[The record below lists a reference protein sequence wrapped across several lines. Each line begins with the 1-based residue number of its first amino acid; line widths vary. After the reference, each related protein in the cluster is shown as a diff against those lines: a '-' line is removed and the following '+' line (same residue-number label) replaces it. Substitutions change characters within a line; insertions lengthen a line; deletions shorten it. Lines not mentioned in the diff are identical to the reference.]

1 MAGQRSSFGK
11 LQRDR
16 DKQAKA
22 AAKRA
27 RRQEGAPE
35 QPEAPEEAPSRPG
48 GEAPTEVLLERIAEV
63 HRQFDAGE
71 ISYDQFEE
79 SKADLLGRLS
89 VD

>member
-27 RRQEGAPE
+27 RRQEGPAE
-35 QPEAPEEAPSRPG
+35 TTEEEAVPPRSG
-48 GEAPTEVLLERIAEV
+48 AEAPTEVLLERIAEV
-63 HRQFDAGE
+63 HRQFDAGT
-71 ISYDQFEE
+71 ISYEQFEE
-79 SKADLLGRLS
+79 AKADLLGRLS
-89 VD
+89 VE

>member
-27 RRQEGAPE
+27 RRQEGPA
-35 QPEAPEEAPSRPG
+35 EAPEAEAAPSRQG
-48 GEAPTEVLLERIAEV
+48 SEAPTEVLLERIAEV

-79 SKADLLGRLS
+79 AKADLLGRLS
-89 VD
+89 VE

>member
-27 RRQEGAPE
+27 RRQQGTDE
-35 QPEAPEEAPSRPG
+35 QPEAPPAPASG
-48 GEAPTEVLLERIAEV
+48 GAPTEVVLERLAEV

-79 SKADLLGRLS
+79 AKADLLGRLS
-89 VD
+89 VE